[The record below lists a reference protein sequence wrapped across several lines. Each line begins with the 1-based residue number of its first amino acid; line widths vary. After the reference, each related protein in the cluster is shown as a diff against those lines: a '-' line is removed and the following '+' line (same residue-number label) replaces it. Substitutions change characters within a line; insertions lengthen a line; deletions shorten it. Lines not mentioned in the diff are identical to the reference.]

1 MSIVSGTPT
10 HVIISHYTLLSAV
23 SINLGTPVEKINST
37 EIKEKCPHLFVVNII
52 YHICI
57 N

>member
-10 HVIISHYTLLSAV
+10 HVIISHYTLLNAV

-37 EIKEKCPHLFVVNII
+37 EFKEKCPHLFVVNII
-52 YHICI
+52 YHIYI
-57 N
+57 